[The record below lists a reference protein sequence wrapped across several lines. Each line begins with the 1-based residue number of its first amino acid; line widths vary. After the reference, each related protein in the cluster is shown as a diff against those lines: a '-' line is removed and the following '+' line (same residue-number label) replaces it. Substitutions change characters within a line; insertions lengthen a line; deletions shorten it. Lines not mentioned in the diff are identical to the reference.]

1 MFLSLCD
8 VCISQPPI
16 AIELDLGLLV
26 CIGPP
31 FYRIFSGSRG
41 ECMLIIWG
49 VCTILCRPFLS
60 SACLLPLSATVCGG
74 AIHMTPLSIPSHLV
88 HTNRDSQHDTV
99 SIHYHNRPVYPAPLL
114 TLRHTVFNRDVSG
127 ILYCYVHSTLWKA
140 AAYLLHFPQNII
152 SH

>member
-1 MFLSLCD
+1 MYVDNLGSLHN
-8 VCISQPPI
+8 SLP
-16 AIELDLGLLV
+16 
-26 CIGPP
+26 
-31 FYRIFSGSRG
+31 S
-41 ECMLIIWG
+41 
-49 VCTILCRPFLS
+49 FLS

-140 AAYLLHFPQNII
+140 AAYLLHTITLPTEHNITLSEI
-152 SH
+152 RTLPFC